1 MKNARLCLLLL
12 AVLLFMIA
20 GSAQNQPAHN
30 AHQHSAAKPAPSA
43 SVPSKDFDVEGIGWT
58 ECACT
63 AYGCPCRSNGHPDT
77 AKHGCDAAD
86 FAFITKGH
94 YGDVKL
100 DGLKAVI
107 VGDLI
112 DTTPEKMYANV
123 YFDEKTTPEQRAA
136 FGEMFGYMFS
146 NWGGPNSIV
155 KTTKVVP
162 IHFTESPD
170 KMTYTLEIPG
180 ILTEKAVLKR
190 DKAGNPANTVPA
202 MDPWGNEIHYAD
214 NVVFKY
220 NDASLKQAFD
230 HSGRQ
235 ANFKFFRTTRDMYTK
250 KLLLIQH
257 GDMSGTWTAEQKA
270 MLAKMGKKAE

>member
-1 MKNARLCLLLL
+1 MKSSFSPIVSLALLLV
-12 AVLLFMIA
+12 ATA
-20 GSAQNQPAHN
+20 GFSQNQPA
-30 AHQHSAAKPAPSA
+30 QHSHAASHQAAQSKPA
-43 SVPSKDFDVEGIGWT
+43 VPAEDFDVEGIGWT

-63 AYGCPCRSNGHPDT
+63 AYACPCRSNGHPDT
-77 AKHGCDAAD
+77 KAHNCDAAD
-86 FAFITKGH
+86 FAYITKGH
-94 YGDVKL
+94 YGNVKL

-112 DTTPEKMYANV
+112 DTTPQRMFANV
-123 YFDEKTTPEQRAA
+123 YFDDKTTPEQRKA
-136 FGEMFGYMFS
+136 FAEMFGYMFS

-162 IHFTESPD
+162 IQFTESKD
-170 KMTYTLEIPG
+170 RQTYTLTIPG
-180 ILTEKAVLKR
+180 ILDEKAVLKR
-190 DKAGNPANTVPA
+190 DKAGKPVNTVPA

-214 NVVFKY
+214 NIVFKY
-220 NDASLKQAFD
+220 DDKDLKQSFD

-235 ANFKFFRTTRDMYTK
+235 ANFKFFHTTKKMYAD

-270 MLAKMGKKAE
+270 MLAKMGKTAD